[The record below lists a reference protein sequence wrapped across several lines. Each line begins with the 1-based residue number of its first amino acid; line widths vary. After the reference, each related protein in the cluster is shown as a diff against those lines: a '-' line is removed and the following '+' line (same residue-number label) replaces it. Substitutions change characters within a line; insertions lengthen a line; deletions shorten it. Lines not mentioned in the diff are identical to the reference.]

1 MFRLVYKQ
9 KRNGNSKLVCKSCK
23 NPNDMAITRQSQSTQ
38 KYYCVPCARKLN
50 ILTTEIWWNKLKKY
64 SRWCILTSF
73 RENQEGISMD
83 LAEEYSEKR
92 YKNLPEEIKFT
103 VDVYNLKREK
113 L

>member
-9 KRNGNSKLVCKSCK
+9 KRNGNSKLVCRNCNSE
-23 NPNDMAITRQSQSTQ
+23 NQLAITRQSQSTQ

-83 LAEEYSEKR
+83 LAEEYSEKK
-92 YKNLPEEIKFT
+92 YNNLPDEIKFII
-103 VDVYNLKREK
+103 DVYNLTRNKI
-113 L
+113 